1 MIIHCEEKEMTLED
15 YIKEKLRMLQE
26 DFYLKLTEEEIN
38 HMRSLTRD
46 IDVDHYAHTLF
57 TTKL

>member
-1 MIIHCEEKEMTLED
+1 MEEKEMTIEE
-15 YIKEKLRMLQE
+15 YRKEKLRMLQA
-26 DFYLKLTEEEIN
+26 DFFIRLTEEEIN
-38 HMRSLTRD
+38 HMNSLERE